1 MVIYRSEQVDMQDIK
16 RARSEAA
23 KSDRK
28 DKIIAAAE
36 TLLRQLS
43 YDEMTM
49 QAVAMEAGLGKGTLY
64 LYFSSREGLILD
76 VYGRLFD
83 TWIDQFTSHVS
94 EATGVEEFCRI
105 FCYHYKHD
113 PLFLKLIGF
122 ATSYTELQLDR
133 ESYIRGKR
141 AMASRVKKLAGL
153 ACQRLDMTPVLAQKF
168 VWGLLTVA
176 SGATQMSVPPSQLS
190 GDFPEDVTF
199 FIGSTHFETVFLNA
213 ALSFCAGITQFDT

>member
-1 MVIYRSEQVDMQDIK
+1 MQYKK
-16 RARSEAA
+16 RARSKAA

-28 DKIIAAAE
+28 DAIIAAAE
-36 TLLRQLS
+36 ALLRQLG
-43 YDEMTM
+43 YNAMTM
-49 QAVAMEAGLGKGTLY
+49 QTVAMKAGLGKGTLY

-83 TWIDQFTSHVS
+83 TWIDQFASHVS

-105 FCYHYKHD
+105 FCYHYKGD

-122 ATSYTELQLDR
+122 ANSYTEPQLDR

-141 AMASRVKKLAGL
+141 AMASRVKKLAGI

-168 VWGLLTVA
+168 VWGLLTIA
-176 SGATQMSVPPSQLS
+176 SGATQMSMPPPKLS
-190 GDFPEDVTF
+190 GDFPEDVAF
-199 FIGSTHFETVFLNA
+199 FIGSTDFETVFLNA
-213 ALSFCAGITQFDT
+213 ALPLCAGIMQIDT